1 MTWECMAQR
10 GDPSRVRCT
19 FLCRPELVD
28 RIDAIAR
35 ENNVDREEAVR
46 QLVSIG
52 VEEVNSE
59 TSE

>member
-1 MTWECMAQR
+1 MAQR

-19 FLCRPELVD
+19 FLCRRDLRD
-28 RIDAIAR
+28 RIDDLAR
-35 ENNVDREEAVR
+35 KNDIDREEAIR

-52 VEEVNSE
+52 LEEVNSA